1 MSNAIEQLAQR
12 MRYGWENVVASPHV
26 QLIRLLYK
34 QEDELMLGAFYD
46 YLLDIESDSDELV
59 FILQV
64 SCKDLEDFSQQ
75 LLQALNQEI
84 ELWNTSSRPKEF
96 EPYHVPV

>member
-34 QEDELMLGAFYD
+34 QEDELMLG
-46 YLLDIESDSDELV
+46 IH
-59 FILQV
+59 I
-64 SCKDLEDFSQQ
+64 
-75 LLQALNQEI
+75 
-84 ELWNTSSRPKEF
+84 
-96 EPYHVPV
+96 